1 MIVRNKDWMSGDYC
15 RQSKNE
21 NVSTVL
27 LYETDLTTRKAEC
40 YVCSTSPPP

>member
-1 MIVRNKDWMSGDYC
+1 MSGDYC

-27 LYETDLTTRKAEC
+27 LYETDLKRKAE
-40 YVCSTSPPP
+40 YYACSTSPPP